1 MTYLANCR
9 RTMHGIN
16 QRVLKASTSVVVIA
30 ALSAGTLSGCSEQE
44 EVQTQARLQPVTTL
58 ALTKS
63 DSFDQHQTYTGVIRS
78 ANTTGIGFELGG
90 KLDTLLVDSGDS
102 VTQGQILAKL
112 DTSLLLAEQ
121 KQLKATLKQT
131 QSDLD
136 LAINNLDRVVK
147 LSKQNYASEQQLD
160 ESEQRVQS
168 LKASKQSLEA
178 NLDSTS
184 LRIEKSTLV
193 APFSGI
199 ISKRQQN
206 LGEVVNAGT
215 PVFTLIGQ
223 HNQLA
228 YIGVPVDVAQTL
240 RTNQQVDVTVGKH
253 DMVGL
258 IAGISGEVDTVTRTV
273 QLRIALDPKE
283 TIINGEIAYLDYQ
296 QTMATQGYW
305 VPISALTDGVRG
317 LWNVFV
323 VKQGEQGQTVTERR
337 DVEIIYTDDTKAFIK
352 GAIDANELL
361 VVEGLHKLVA
371 GQQVSPTPAEAL

>member
-1 MTYLANCR
+1 
-9 RTMHGIN
+9 MHGIN
-16 QRVLKASTSVVVIA
+16 QRVIKASTSVVVIA

-44 EVQTQARLQPVTTL
+44 AVQTQARLQPVTTL

-63 DSFDQHQTYTGVIRS
+63 DSFEQHQTYTGVIRS

-90 KLDTLLVDSGDS
+90 KLDSLLVDSGDS
-102 VTQGQILAKL
+102 VAQGQILAKL